1 MINFL
6 DLQKINNQ
14 YQKELKEA
22 CVRVI
27 DSGWYIM
34 GNELEAFEHEFAE
47 YCGVKHAIGV
57 ANGLDA
63 LILVMRAWKE
73 LGKLKA
79 GDEVIVPAN
88 TYIASVLAITEND
101 LIPIFV
107 EPNPTTYNLCPINVR
122 AAITEKTKAIL
133 PVHLYG
139 LISPMPELMDIA
151 KEHDLLVL
159 EDCAQAHGANIEGQK
174 AGNWG
179 DAAGFSF
186 YPGKNLGAL
195 GDAGAITTNNDELA
209 QTVKA
214 LRNYG
219 SHKKYENL
227 YQGVNSRL
235 DEIQAAMLRVKLGYL
250 DQETARR
257 REIANCYRSEITNPL
272 IQLPEW
278 NNDDNHV
285 FHLFVIQTP
294 KRDELQRYLADNG
307 VQTVIHYPI
316 PPHKQPAYVEWN
328 QQSLPVTEEIHQQVL
343 SLPIDPT
350 MTVQQVDKVIILIN
364 QYCS

>member
-6 DLQKINNQ
+6 NLQAINNQ
-14 YQKELKEA
+14 YQKELKDA
-22 CVRVI
+22 CARVI

-34 GNELEAFEHEFAE
+34 GNELEAFEREFSE
-47 YCGVKHAIGV
+47 YCDVKHVIGV

-63 LILVMRAWKE
+63 LILVIRAWKE
-73 LGKLKA
+73 LGKLQA

-88 TYIASVLAITEND
+88 TYIASVLAITENG
-101 LIPIFV
+101 LIPVFV
-107 EPNPTTYNLCPINVR
+107 EPNPTTYNLCPVNVR
-122 AAITEKTKAIL
+122 AAITDKTKAIL

-139 LISPMPELMDIA
+139 LIAPMPELMDIA

-159 EDCAQAHGANIEGQK
+159 EDCAQAHGANIDGK
-174 AGNWG
+174 KVGNWG

-209 QTVKA
+209 LTVKA

-227 YQGVNSRL
+227 YRGVNSRL

-250 DQETARR
+250 DQEIARR
-257 REIANCYRSEITNPL
+257 REIANCYRNKITNPF
-272 IQLPEW
+272 IKLPEW
-278 NNDDNHV
+278 NIDDNHV
-285 FHLFVIQTP
+285 FHLFVIQTE
-294 KRDELQRYLADNG
+294 KRDELQQYLAENG
-307 VQTVIHYPI
+307 IQTVIHYPI
-316 PPHKQPAYVEWN
+316 PPHKQPAYTEWN
-328 QQSLPVTEEIHQQVL
+328 QQSLPVTEKIHQQVL

-350 MTVQQVDKVIILIN
+350 MTNDDISFVVKVLN
-364 QYCS
+364 RYK

>member
-1 MINFL
+1 MIKFL
-6 DLQKINNQ
+6 DIKAINAQ
-14 YQKELKEA
+14 YKVELYNA
-22 CVRVI
+22 CQRVI

-34 GNELEAFEHEFAE
+34 GNELETFEREFSE

-63 LILVMRAWKE
+63 LILIIRAWKE
-73 LGKLKA
+73 LGKLQA

-88 TYIASVLAITEND
+88 TYIASILAITEND
-101 LIPIFV
+101 LIPVFV
-107 EPNPTTYNLCPINVR
+107 EPNPTTYNLSPENVR
-122 AAITEKTKAIL
+122 AAITEKTKVIL

-139 LISPMPELMDIA
+139 LISPMPELMKFA
-151 KEHDLLVL
+151 KEHNLLVL
-159 EDCAQAHGANIEGQK
+159 EDCAQAHGANIDGK
-174 AGNWG
+174 KVGNWG

-227 YQGVNSRL
+227 YQGINSRL

-257 REIANCYRSEITNPL
+257 REIANCYCCEITNPL

-278 NNDDNHV
+278 NDDNNHV

-294 KRDELQRYLADNG
+294 KRDELQQYLSENG
-307 VQTVIHYPI
+307 IQTVIHYPI
-316 PPHKQPAYVEWN
+316 PPHKQPAYAEWN
-328 QQSLPVTEEIHQQVL
+328 QKSLPVTEKIHQQVL

-350 MTVQQVDKVIILIN
+350 MTAQQVDKVITVIN